1 MNNTYLEIDN
11 VTKKYGS
18 KIALNNLSVKITK
31 GHTIGLLGPNGSG
44 KTTLIKTIM
53 AIIKAQAGT
62 IKILGH
68 NAGFETRKFLSFMPD
83 KEFLYDTMNVT
94 EAIKYYEELF
104 RDFDSEKAQTLC
116 EKLAIPTEAKII
128 ELSKGNLEKVFLMLT
143 LSRQVPI
150 YLFDEPLGSLD
161 PLVKVEMIQVIK
173 EEATPNKT
181 FIISTHLVKDTEEVL
196 DEVIFLK
203 DGQVIYTDSVKN
215 ITQNG
220 QTIEQ
225 KYVEV
230 FLNA

>member
-1 MNNTYLEIDN
+1 
-11 VTKKYGS
+11 
-18 KIALNNLSVKITK
+18 
-31 GHTIGLLGPNGSG
+31 
-44 KTTLIKTIM
+44 
-53 AIIKAQAGT
+53 
-62 IKILGH
+62 
-68 NAGFETRKFLSFMPD
+68 
-83 KEFLYDTMNVT
+83 
-94 EAIKYYEELF
+94 
-104 RDFDSEKAQTLC
+104 
-116 EKLAIPTEAKII
+116 
-128 ELSKGNLEKVFLMLT
+128 
-143 LSRQVPI
+143 
-150 YLFDEPLGSLD
+150 
-161 PLVKVEMIQVIK
+161 MIQVIK